1 MRNDNIRDQP
11 KGWKEKKHED
21 RCEEATDSLSRAI
34 L

>member
-1 MRNDNIRDQP
+1 MTTSEDQP